1 MEGHRNVTTFKDG
14 INMERINFYREQG
27 KKKKGGKTGKD
38 HKKGMRNAA

>member
-27 KKKKGGKTGKD
+27 GKKKGVRLGRIT
-38 HKKGMRNAA
+38 KKA